1 MVLRKVR
8 DEAEA
13 RAVVAAANASGLP
26 RRVWAREHGISPRSL
41 NAWQMNL
48 DRRDRRR
55 APGLQLVEV
64 TGLTAPRPT
73 ALYVIEVAGVR
84 VELGD
89 DFRDDTLGRLVRVLR
104 GC

>member
-26 RRVWAREHGISPRSL
+26 RSVWAREHGISPRSV
-41 NAWQMNL
+41 NAWRLNL
-48 DRRDRRR
+48 ERRDRTGGPALR
-55 APGLQLVEV
+55 LVEV
-64 TGLTAPRPT
+64 TGLTTRSPA
-73 ALYVIEVAGVR
+73 ALYVVEVAGVR